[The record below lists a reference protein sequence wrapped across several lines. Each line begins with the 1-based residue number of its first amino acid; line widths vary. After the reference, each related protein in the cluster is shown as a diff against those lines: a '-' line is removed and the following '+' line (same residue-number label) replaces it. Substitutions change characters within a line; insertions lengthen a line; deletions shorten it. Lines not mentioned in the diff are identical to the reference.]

1 MVSTLDSES
10 SDPGSNPGRTSLLP
24 TLNAHTHFFPF
35 PSSFS
40 HTPHTRKHAHVHTHA
55 RTSRPRTAFPA
66 PRCTCA
72 DHVHKRSC
80 RDRETHRNSS
90 RHSVQKCGARRATCA
105 LQASVVCCCVLF
117 VVCVLL
123 FVVVCCLLYAW
134 SGVERV
140 VVVVWLCV
148 VLEE

>member
-24 TLNAHTHFFPF
+24 TLNAHTHSFPF

-40 HTPHTRKHAHVHTHA
+40 HTRTCTHTHA
-55 RTSRPRTAFPA
+55 HTPRHPRPRTAFPT

-72 DHVHKRSC
+72 NHVHKRSC

-90 RHSVQKCGARRATCA
+90 RHSVQKCGARRATYA
-105 LQASVVCCCVLF
+105 LQVLVVCCLLF
-117 VVCVLL
+117 VCWLLL